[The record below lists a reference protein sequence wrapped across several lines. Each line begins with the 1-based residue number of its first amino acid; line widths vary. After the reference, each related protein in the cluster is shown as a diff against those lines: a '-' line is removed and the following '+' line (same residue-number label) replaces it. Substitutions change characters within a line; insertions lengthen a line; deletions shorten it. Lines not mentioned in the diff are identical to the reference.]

1 MEIDTELAHVTPHVI
16 FSMAGFSRGQ
26 KSAGH
31 TGYTKAVAK
40 VLISLPDQL
49 LGRID
54 AQTASVGES
63 RSGFFQRLAERELE
77 EEHARWRQEIKAL
90 MAEVLATE
98 ADKEPV
104 VPHVDAAQLIREDRE
119 SH

>member
-1 MEIDTELAHVTPHVI
+1 
-16 FSMAGFSRGQ
+16 
-26 KSAGH
+26 
-31 TGYTKAVAK
+31 VAK
-40 VLISLPDQL
+40 VLISLPDEL

-54 AQTASVGES
+54 AQTARVGES

-77 EEHARWRQEIKAL
+77 QEHQRWRQEIRQMMDEL
-90 MAEVLATE
+90 LTI
-98 ADKEPV
+98 EPEKK